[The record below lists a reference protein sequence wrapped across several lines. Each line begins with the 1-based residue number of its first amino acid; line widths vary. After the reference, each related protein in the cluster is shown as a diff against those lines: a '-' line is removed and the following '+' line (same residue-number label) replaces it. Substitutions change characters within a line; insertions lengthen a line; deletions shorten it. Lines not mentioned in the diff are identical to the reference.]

1 MISYYGYTLS
11 PNQIETGEG
20 FLICRNVPIARTGD
34 QDYLESE
41 IVEGGDPQKVVKVHR
56 PEAEVFAD
64 AALASFEGKPFT
76 NDHPPVLLDP
86 ENALSYEKGHA
97 QNVRRGSGEWD
108 GYMIADLHVHDADT
122 IEAIKGGKR
131 QISCG
136 YECEYTD
143 NGDGTYT
150 QSKIRG
156 NHVALV
162 DLGRAGA
169 KAAIMDSNKAQA
181 AETAGKDRKM
191 TKTEKF
197 LHLFGLAANGKSAE
211 EVSKLAMDTAE
222 ALAEETGKDP
232 VELGK
237 DAEAPKAEDA
247 CKDADPMAEVSAK
260 LDKLIEL
267 LTPKAE
273 PEKDADPI
281 EQAIKEMAGQAA
293 EATTPEED
301 AEGESLAEQEE
312 AHVVPAEEMTD
323 EAEKAAPMDSKAV
336 LMAMRSAI
344 AGISD
349 EAQRKA
355 VTDALLGAV
364 VGKKEQ
370 KVTDAQK
377 IAQTV
382 AKNAQKAPKMDTDA
396 IQAAYD
402 SMNPHKVKKED

>member
-1 MISYYGYTLS
+1 LISYYGYTLS

-41 IVEGGDPQKVVKVHR
+41 IVEGGEPQKVVKVHR
-56 PEAEVFAD
+56 PESEVFAD

-86 ENALSYEKGHA
+86 ENALAYEKGHA

-108 GYMIADLHVHDADT
+108 GYMIADLHVHDAET

-237 DAEAPKAEDA
+237 DAEAPKAEDG
-247 CKDADPMAEVSAK
+247 CGKDADPMAEVSAK

-293 EATTPEED
+293 EATNPEED
-301 AEGESLAEQEE
+301 ESLAEQEE

-323 EAEKAAPMDSKAV
+323 GAEPEKAAPMDSKAV

-382 AKNAQKAPKMDTDA
+382 AKNAQKAPKMDNDA

>member
-1 MISYYGYTLS
+1 
-11 PNQIETGEG
+11 
-20 FLICRNVPIARTGD
+20 
-34 QDYLESE
+34 
-41 IVEGGDPQKVVKVHR
+41 
-56 PEAEVFAD
+56 
-64 AALASFEGKPFT
+64 
-76 NDHPPVLLDP
+76 
-86 ENALSYEKGHA
+86 
-97 QNVRRGSGEWD
+97 
-108 GYMIADLHVHDADT
+108 
-122 IEAIKGGKR
+122 
-131 QISCG
+131 
-136 YECEYTD
+136 
-143 NGDGTYT
+143 
-150 QSKIRG
+150 
-156 NHVALV
+156 VALV

-237 DAEAPKAEDA
+237 DAEAPKAEDG
-247 CKDADPMAEVSAK
+247 CGKDADPMAEVSAK

-293 EATTPEED
+293 EATNPEED
-301 AEGESLAEQEE
+301 ESLAEQEE

-323 EAEKAAPMDSKAV
+323 GAEPEKAAPMDSKAV
-336 LMAMRSAI
+336 LMAMRTAI

-349 EAQRKA
+349 EEQRKA

-364 VGKKEQ
+364 VGKKEK

-382 AKNAQKAPKMDTDA
+382 AKNAQKAPKMDNDA

-402 SMNPHKVKKED
+402 SMNPHKAKKED